1 MESAYDWIQ
10 LLKTYKTAV
19 NQNNL
24 VIEIGASNKKRTK
37 QLAKYCQ
44 KLTGVEYYK
53 KRILKSFDNIKY
65 VQGDWQNLKK
75 IKSDSFDI
83 LVSSHTIE
91 HIKNDLKAIN
101 ETYRV
106 LKTPGVALITTPNR
120 NRLIRVLLEFFTG
133 KRKFPHH
140 EHQREYS
147 YHDLQILL
155 SKSNFKNYQI
165 IPLAFGIHAWK
176 IKLYSKKI
184 PKKNEKYA
192 CYWLIKL
199 KK

>member
-1 MESAYDWIQ
+1 MKTAYDWHR
-10 LLKTYKTAV
+10 LLKTYKTV
-19 NQNNL
+19 VKQNSQ
-24 VIEIGASNKKRTK
+24 VIEIGASNKTRTK

-44 KLTGVEYYK
+44 KLIGVEYYQ
-53 KRILKSFDNIKY
+53 KRILKSFDNVKY
-65 VQGDWQNLKK
+65 IQGDWQNLKK
-75 IKSDSFDI
+75 IKSNVFDI

-91 HIKNDLKAIN
+91 HLKNDLKAIN

-106 LKTPGVALITTPNR
+106 LKTPGIALITTPNK
-120 NRLIRVLLEFFTG
+120 NRLIRALLEFFTG
-133 KRKFPHH
+133 KRKFPHQEH
-140 EHQREYS
+140 EREYS

-165 IPLAFGIHAWK
+165 IPLAFGLHAWK
-176 IKLYSKKI
+176 IKFYSKNI
-184 PKKNEKYA
+184 PKRLKKYA